1 MKTTYK
7 TILLT
12 GLVLFLA
19 SCQKDFL
26 EVTPKGRLVAD
37 EVADYDLLLNNL
49 ELISINASAQV
60 VMGDEIAAIQ
70 PYFDGGRLKN
80 QRLFRWDAIVYEP
93 SENASELETPI
104 KNIYVYNKI
113 INELPEATN
122 GTEKQK
128 ASLQAEARAG
138 RAWTYF
144 LLINLFGKPY
154 HATTS
159 ATDLGFPILE
169 SADVTANTFTRASVK
184 EVYDF
189 IIKDLVQAIPN
200 LPATPSHR
208 VRMSKI
214 AAEGLLG
221 KVYLF
226 MGNPEEALKHLNN
239 ALTGLSNSTVPLALY
254 DYNKTFG
261 PGGEFLP
268 ITSFGPNYPFVPNI
282 KESIYAKQ
290 TYWPASSNDLVL
302 DKRTVNL
309 FDPTDLRLNF
319 YSSNAY
325 YGPAYPSGFLR
336 RTGPSNIQMGV
347 IVPDLYLLRAE
358 CKARLND
365 LQGAKEDVE
374 FLRKHRMP
382 IALAPVSSPIAD
394 TQLSLVNFILEERVR
409 EFALSGYRWFDMR
422 RLSVDPLFKD
432 QKYTHTLYS
441 ATGSPIDTYTLK
453 AERLTLRFPQK
464 VMDENPEMQNNQ

>member
-1 MKTTYK
+1 MNTTYK
-7 TILLT
+7 TIVLT
-12 GLVLFLA
+12 GLVILLA
-19 SCQKDFL
+19 ACQKDFL

-49 ELISINASAQV
+49 ELININASAQV
-60 VMGDEIAAIQ
+60 VMGDEIAGIQ

-80 QRLFRWDAIVYEP
+80 QRLFRWDALVYEP

-154 HATTS
+154 DAATS

-169 SADVTANTFTRASVK
+169 NADVTGNTFTRASVK

-189 IIKDLVQAIPN
+189 IIKDLTQAIPH

-226 MGNPEEALKHLNN
+226 MRNPEEALKHLDN
-239 ALTGLSNSTVPLALY
+239 ALAGLSTSTVPLGLY

-282 KESIYAKQ
+282 KESVYAKQ
-290 TYWPASSNDLVL
+290 AYWPSSSNDLVL

-309 FDPTDLRLNF
+309 FDPTDLRRNF

-325 YGPAYPSGFLR
+325 YGPAYPSGFLKK
-336 RTGPSNIQMGV
+336 TGPSNIQMGV

-365 LQGAKEDVE
+365 LQGGKVDVE
-374 FLRKHRMP
+374 YLRKNRMP
-382 IALAPVSSPIAD
+382 LAKASIPNAVSGAQKELIE
-394 TQLSLVNFILEERVR
+394 FILEERIR
-409 EFALSGYRWFDMR
+409 EFAISGFRWFDMR

-432 QKYTHTLYS
+432 KTYSHSLYS
-441 ATGSPIDTYTLK
+441 EAGNIQSTYTLST
-453 AERLTLRFPQK
+453 ERLVLRFPQK
-464 VMDENPEMQNNQ
+464 VMDENPGMQNNP